1 MNNCLIIIKN
11 KKILNVP
18 ENVQSFL
25 ELCAKS
31 NYYFDKCTSVSF
43 NNAGEITCQLSQCAS
58 GYDNCVIIC
67 PSQTLSSVKG
77 YLSNLFKA
85 SFNEKNCLH
94 SEGKSIYVALDNETD
109 FSYIIQ
115 SLDNKYGIKFGK
127 LYLKCI
133 GAPVEL
139 IDEAIACVTKKYC
152 DLTFFVSNKYDEQII
167 EITYKDD
174 TSKMIVDDVLRILVS
189 FLNSYVYAMEDVS
202 LAERVY
208 QLLKLRR
215 MTLSVA
221 ESFTGGGIS
230 YKLVE
235 IPGVSQVFFEGVNT
249 YSNLSKIQR
258 LGVNDM
264 AIKQK
269 GAVSDEVACQMAQ
282 GLIESGNCDVAIST
296 TGIAGPSSDG
306 SSKPVGLCYIAIAVK
321 EGVSVYKFNF
331 VGDRKHIT
339 NTAINHA
346 LFLAYKMIK

>member
-11 KKILNVP
+11 KKNLNIP
-18 ENVQSFL
+18 ENVQSLL

-31 NYYFDKCTSVSF
+31 NYYFDKCAFVSF
-43 NNAGEITCQLSQCAS
+43 NNAKEITSQLAQCAS

-67 PSQTLSSVKG
+67 PPQTVTSVKD
-77 YLSNLFKA
+77 YLSNLFKS
-85 SFNEKNCLH
+85 SFNERNCLH
-94 SEGKSIYVALDNETD
+94 CDGTSLYVAIESETD
-109 FSYIIQ
+109 LSYIVQ
-115 SLDNKYGIKFGK
+115 SLDNKYGLKFGK
-127 LYLKCI
+127 LYVKCV
-133 GAPVEL
+133 GAPAEL
-139 IDEAIACVTKKYC
+139 IDEAITNVTQKYS
-152 DLTFFVSNKYDEQII
+152 DLIFLVSNKYDEQII
-167 EITYKDD
+167 EITYRDD
-174 TSKMIVDDVLRILVS
+174 TPKMVVDDVLRILVS
-189 FLNSYVYAMEDVS
+189 LLNSYVYSMEDVS

-221 ESFTGGGIS
+221 ESFTGGGVS
-230 YKLVE
+230 SKLVE
-235 IPGVSQVFFEGVNT
+235 IPGVSQVFFEGLNT
-249 YSNLSKIQR
+249 YANLSKIQR

-264 AIKQK
+264 AIKQN

-306 SSKPVGLCYIAIAVK
+306 SSKPVGLCYMAIAIK

-331 VGDRKHIT
+331 VGDRKTIT

-346 LFLAYKMIK
+346 LFLVYKTLK